1 MQSSYQMVLVLF
13 IFRLTQK
20 SGCVV
25 RLLFCCA
32 SSLFE
37 PHIHRTICNLGSYV
51 HSETSFSL
59 HVCACR
65 WARMYIVCM
74 CACMLWHVLCA
85 SVCASVWVW
94 VCDKMYSARKLL
106 FSCTQMECVELV
118 MHLMDFF
125 FFPPVG
131 HQDPNCGQTR
141 AISIQTPCRRFRAQD
156 AAGEN
161 KENGHLMM
169 TLLT

>member
-1 MQSSYQMVLVLF
+1 MLCDCYFVVLLVCLSLTFIEPYAILDPTFIPKHLF
-13 IFRLTQK
+13 LFMY
-20 SGCVV
+20 V
-25 RLLFCCA
+25 RAGGL
-32 SSLFE
+32 
-37 PHIHRTICNLGSYV
+37 
-51 HSETSFSL
+51 
-59 HVCACR
+59 ACTL
-65 WARMYIVCM
+65 

-85 SVCASVWVW
+85 SVCGSVWVW

-118 MHLMDFF
+118 MHLMDDF